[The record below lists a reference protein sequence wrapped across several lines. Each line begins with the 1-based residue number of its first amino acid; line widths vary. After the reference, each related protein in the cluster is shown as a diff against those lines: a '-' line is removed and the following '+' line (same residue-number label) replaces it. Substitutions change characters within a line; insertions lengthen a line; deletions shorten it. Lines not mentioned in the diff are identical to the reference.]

1 MRLFFNPL
9 INGGKMRKYLFGGLV
24 FALLL
29 ALVGVASGKSTFT
42 GGSPPH
48 DQGIDFAM
56 AKGGKQLTARS
67 GPLARKGDDYLNP
80 KHQPEKAGR
89 VRLLFDE
96 GVKINSGKFP
106 SCTAAQV
113 AAMEGT
119 SSEDAI
125 AKCPK
130 AKVSLDNR
138 PGEPPRSEATAA
150 IAFGSTIA
158 VVHPRVT
165 AFNGPKIGGN
175 PSIILH
181 AFLSSPVANTTVLK
195 GQLIKQ
201 GNGRI
206 LLDVNKIPPL
216 AGGLGALTDFFATL
230 NKKTKDKKAIKKA
243 KKALKKAKKSGN
255 KKAIKK
261 AKKALKKAKKK
272 RIHFIKA
279 KCTGGSYQ
287 TTGTWNLGEYTDPGD
302 LNSFVTKFTITGTD
316 SVPCKANGD
325 TVQPWNPGPGR

>member
-9 INGGKMRKYLFGGLV
+9 IIGGKMRKYLFGGLV

-48 DQGIDFAM
+48 DQGLDFAT
-56 AKGGKQLTARS
+56 AKKGKQLTARS
-67 GPLARKGDDYLNP
+67 GPLARVGDDYLNP
-80 KHQPEKAGR
+80 KHETKKAGR

-96 GVKINSGKFP
+96 GVKIKSGKFP

-113 AAMEGT
+113 NRMEGT
-119 SSEDAI
+119 SSADA
-125 AKCPK
+125 KKLCPK
-130 AKVSLDNR
+130 AQVSLENQA
-138 PGEPPRSEATAA
+138 GAPPVSEATAA
-150 IAFGSTIA
+150 IAFGSAIA
-158 VVHPRVT
+158 VVHPQVT
-165 AFNGPKIGGN
+165 AFNGPKINGN
-175 PSIILH
+175 PSIVLH
-181 AFLSSPVANTTVLK
+181 AFLSSPVANTTVLR
-195 GQLIKQ
+195 GQLINQ
-201 GNGRI
+201 GGRI

-230 NKKTKDKKAIKKA
+230 QKKTKDKKAIKKA

-255 KKAIKK
+255 KKRIRK
-261 AKKALKKAKKK
+261 AKKALKRAKKK
-272 RIHFIKA
+272 RIHFINA

-287 TTGTWNLGEYTDPGD
+287 TTGTWNLGRYDDPGD
-302 LNSFVTKFTITGTD
+302 LNSFVTEFTITGTD